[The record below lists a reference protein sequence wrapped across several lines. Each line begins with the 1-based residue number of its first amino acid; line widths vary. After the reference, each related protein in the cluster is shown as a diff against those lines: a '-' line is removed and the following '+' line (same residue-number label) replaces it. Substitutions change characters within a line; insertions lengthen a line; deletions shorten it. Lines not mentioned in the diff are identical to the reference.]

1 MIADPARSQSVAE
14 VSDATGYGK
23 DNVAESLYLMARAGV
38 LEADAEANRRRFKLV
53 DPNLFAG
60 FIGALPTIHKD
71 WLAVFKI
78 MLGVLDLA
86 KSAPTGTTARAVEIT
101 RRLRELEPE
110 LPKAGLRGP
119 SFTTPPP
126 SPTALMPRVFH
137 PF

>member
-38 LEADAEANRRRFKLV
+38 VEADAEANRRRFKLV
-53 DPNLFAG
+53 DPNQFAG
-60 FIGALPTIHKD
+60 FVGALPSVHKE

-86 KSAPTGTTARAVEIT
+86 KSAPTGPMPRAVEIT
-101 RRLRELEPE
+101 SLLRNLEPE
-110 LPKAGLRGP
+110 LRKAGLASGTRL
-119 SFTTPPP
+119 
-126 SPTALMPRVFH
+126 AN
-137 PF
+137 